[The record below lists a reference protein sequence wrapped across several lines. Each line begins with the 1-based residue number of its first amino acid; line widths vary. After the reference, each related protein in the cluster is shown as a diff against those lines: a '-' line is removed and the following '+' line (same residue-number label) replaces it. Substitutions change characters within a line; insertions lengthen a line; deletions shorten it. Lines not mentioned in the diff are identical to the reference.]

1 MTGLLFFWFLPIN
14 TSYPVVSV
22 LPATAT
28 TAIIACTDRVE
39 ILYMFNRLTQ
49 YLLKQKTPVSRPGFE
64 ISFLNNIR
72 PARMNFSPLPLLP
85 EELLCSWA

>member
-1 MTGLLFFWFLPIN
+1 MR
-14 TSYPVVSV
+14 V

-28 TAIIACTDRVE
+28 TAIIACTDRVV
-39 ILYMFNRLTQ
+39 ILYMFNRLTS

-72 PARMNFSPLPLLP
+72 PSRMNFAPLPLLP
-85 EELLCSWA
+85 EELLYSLM